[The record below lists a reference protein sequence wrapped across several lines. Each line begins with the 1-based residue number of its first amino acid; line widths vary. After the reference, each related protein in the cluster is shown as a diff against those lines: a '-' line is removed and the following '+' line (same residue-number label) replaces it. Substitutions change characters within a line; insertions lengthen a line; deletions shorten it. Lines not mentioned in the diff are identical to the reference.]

1 MKIRDII
8 KESSPRTD
16 APKVGNEKAVISRSA
31 KDAEVQFNTA
41 QVGAISDFDPK
52 EARKKVRDMYGMEFV
67 DDFVDNIELPN
78 SIHDTDKQMS
88 MMSKDNRK

>member
-8 KESSPRTD
+8 KEGSNRSDTPI
-16 APKVGNEKAVISRSA
+16 VGNEKAIVSRSA
-31 KDAEVQFNTA
+31 KDAETQFNNA

-78 SIHDTDKQMS
+78 SINDTDKKVS
-88 MMSKDNRK
+88 MFSKDNR